1 MTENTTNITHADAPY
16 SLTLKA
22 GKDFDAPW
30 LVVKAATVT
39 DLHDKVN
46 ALVEGGVFATL
57 GNAAKSMHAAYVL
70 GKTLGAQPESPP
82 LAPTPATT
90 APSAAAKPAADSP
103 SPWGSA
109 PAGPAWGDTAPTT
122 PAATSTPA
130 PVAAP
135 QSGFPPTPAWG
146 NK

>member
-1 MTENTTNITHADAPY
+1 MTEHITNIAHTDAPY

-39 DLHDKVN
+39 ELHDKVQ
-46 ALVEGGVFATL
+46 ALDEGAVFATI

-70 GKTLGAQPESPP
+70 GKTLGAKPESPP
-82 LAPTPATT
+82 LATPPATT
-90 APSAAAKPAADSP
+90 APVTAAKPAADSP
-103 SPWGSA
+103 WGSA
-109 PAGPAWGDTAPTT
+109 PDGPAWGAPA
-122 PAATSTPA
+122 PAASTPA